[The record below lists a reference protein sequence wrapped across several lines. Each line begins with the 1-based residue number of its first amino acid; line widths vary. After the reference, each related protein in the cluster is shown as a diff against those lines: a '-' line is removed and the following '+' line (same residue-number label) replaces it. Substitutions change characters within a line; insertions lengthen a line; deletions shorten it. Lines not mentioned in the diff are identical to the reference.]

1 MQHFLTVKLSYPQI
15 GNGVENGVSANIGN
29 IPEEDMSIASS
40 TDDTVA
46 AAAVFRH
53 LDNLIRQRIDGEI
66 EQLKSNVH
74 GILTDQQQEFA
85 RAFGLQDDYSS
96 SEASISH
103 VVPQSNYRDDASSDD
118 CQLLME
124 ESSDCDATMIRQYD
138 YEESLCSNCKGEL
151 RGTTTD
157 RQGEENED
165 EEKIVMN
172 YLLRLMTASS
182 ALANT
187 LKRKEY
193 RT

>member
-1 MQHFLTVKLSYPQI
+1 MYRPRH
-15 GNGVENGVSANIGN
+15 ENIIVLFT
-29 IPEEDMSIASS
+29 EL
-40 TDDTVA
+40 
-46 AAAVFRH
+46 F
-53 LDNLIRQRIDGEI
+53 NL
-66 EQLKSNVH
+66 
-74 GILTDQQQEFA
+74 FA
-85 RAFGLQDDYSS
+85 PFTNR
-96 SEASISH
+96 
-103 VVPQSNYRDDASSDD
+103 
-118 CQLLME
+118 
-124 ESSDCDATMIRQYD
+124 YD